1 MDENGLNNGEK
12 TVGRDNAGKF
22 IEGTTPGPG
31 RPKGSTNKYTI
42 TKLIEAIEAEEE
54 YAAKENEP
62 GIFQKF
68 VRMAYMNP
76 NVMITLMRK
85 FIPDKLKQ
93 EFEGLEGLIF
103 KVKILNGNKKSGKK
117 GPGSK

>member
-1 MDENGLNNGEK
+1 VDENGLNNGEK

-54 YAAKENEP
+54 IAKKENAP
-62 GIFQKF
+62 GLFQMF
-68 VRMAYMNP
+68 ARMAYINP
-76 NVMITLMRK
+76 TVMISLMKK
-85 FIPDKLKQ
+85 FVADKTSTEITTPEPVEIVIHRAKD
-93 EFEGLEGLIF
+93 E
-103 KVKILNGNKKSGKK
+103 S
-117 GPGSK
+117 

>member
-54 YAAKENEP
+54 IAKKENAP
-62 GIFQKF
+62 GLFQMF
-68 VRMAYMNP
+68 ARMAYINP
-76 NVMITLMRK
+76 TVMISLMKK
-85 FIPDKLKQ
+85 FVADKTSTEITTPEPVEIVIHRAKD
-93 EFEGLEGLIF
+93 E
-103 KVKILNGNKKSGKK
+103 S
-117 GPGSK
+117 